1 MNCLPEH
8 IHANHVTD
16 YLPRMASMSFVIG
29 LFAAA
34 MIVALMALLN
44 KYRKGKWTI
53 SGKSLTA
60 LFCVTWLL
68 GFIVYEIGIYTGG
81 PLSLILNAPMA
92 MIHAFEMFILESDVA
107 AIHPEF
113 HNNLPFM
120 SLFSMVHFMAAAVSM
135 IFVIKH
141 FGFNIVAGFRMFFEA
156 YFKKKRKETFVFWG
170 MNEPSFLLAQNIR
183 QTLENAD
190 DYRIVI
196 VRTGNDSDSTSVR
209 NGLERLLNFRTL
221 KNKDL
226 ERLQDLGCLT
236 TSTFVNLS
244 KLNMSEL
251 RDGNQSV
258 DIFKKLNLRQLSKMM
273 SSKTTSAIHIFFL
286 GDDASA
292 NIQCIANLKYD
303 KNILDFTQPH
313 NDRFVKF
320 YCRARWNSVH
330 RVIEDD
336 HLLKGVDVRVVD
348 SSRTSIEQLKQ
359 DVSLHPVNYVN
370 IENDATV
377 SSPFNALVVG
387 FGEVGI
393 DAVRFLYEFG
403 AFVKHG
409 TATGVKVKRSD
420 FHCNVIDNR
429 MPNIAGPFLA
439 NAPGISTEMILKD
452 GTKVSRRNNPEEGD
466 DPLVSMYE
474 LDMKSVEFFKKLEV
488 WVKTLNYIVIATDDS
503 EQNMS
508 LAVRAFKLAVMHRK
522 NLDHFRILVCVKSDN
537 DGHIRRTAEHYNRL
551 WAAEQVGVANKT
563 PLHQK
568 EVKTNALFDAP
579 ITVFGLSETIYT
591 YDYIISDKLMEDA
604 KKFKE
609 RYDRSIAA
617 LRKQMGEKVEESKS
631 WDDEYKDLMQL
642 GEKFQGFSPT
652 YSGMMRLR
660 RIQTQNRQNC
670 LHLFSKQQ
678 LARKALDQQTF
689 EKLLSSNLMRKDNSV
704 KYICQDG
711 SAPDPKIVAVLDV
724 LARTEHLRWCASHE
738 ILGYRDE
745 GEVSFKDEAKLLH
758 GCLRP
763 WECLTEAIQS
773 YDYNI
778 VDVSLGIIKSDENL
792 PGENVTDEN
801 LPDGEE

>member
-1 MNCLPEH
+1 MDWFKQMWNWLMNCLPEH
-8 IHANHVTD
+8 IHADHVTE
-16 YLPRMASMSFVIG
+16 YLPRMVIMSFVIG
-29 LFAAA
+29 LLAAA
-34 MIVALMALLN
+34 MIVALLALLN

-53 SGKSLTA
+53 SGKSLTV

-81 PLSLILNAPMA
+81 PLSLFLNAPMA
-92 MIHAFEMFILESDVA
+92 MIHAFEMFILENDVA
-107 AIHPEF
+107 AIHHEF

-120 SLFSMVHFMAAAVSM
+120 SLFSMVHFLAAAVSM
-135 IFVIKH
+135 IFVIRH

-170 MNEPSFLLAQNIR
+170 MNEPSFLLAQSIKQKLKN
-183 QTLENAD
+183 TE
-190 DYRIVI
+190 DYRIVVI
-196 VRTGNDSDSTSVR
+196 RTGNDSDSTGVR
-209 NGLERLLNFRTL
+209 NGMERLLNFRTL

-226 ERLQDLGCLT
+226 ERLQELGCLT

-244 KLNMSEL
+244 KLNESEL
-251 RDGNQSV
+251 CDGNQSV
-258 DIFKKLNLRQLSKMM
+258 DILKKLNLRQLSKMI

-286 GDDASA
+286 GEDAST

-303 KNILDFTQPH
+303 KNIRDFAKAPGSMV
-313 NDRFVKF
+313 RF

-336 HLLKGVDVRVVD
+336 HLLDRVDVRVVD
-348 SSRTSIEQLKQ
+348 SSRISIEQLKQ

-370 IENDATV
+370 IEDDATV

-403 AFVKHG
+403 AFVKRG
-409 TATGVKVKRSD
+409 TATGSKVKRSD
-420 FHCNVIDNR
+420 FHCNVIDTR

-439 NAPGISTEMILKD
+439 NAPGISTEMILRD
-452 GTKVSRRNNPEEGD
+452 GTRVSRRNNPEEGD
-466 DPLVSMYE
+466 DPLVSLHE
-474 LDMKSVEFFKKLEV
+474 LDMKSVEFYKKLEV

-508 LAVRAFKLAVMHRK
+508 LAVRAFKLAVMYRK
-522 NLDHFRILVCVKSDN
+522 NLDHFRILACVKNDN

-551 WAAEQVGVANKT
+551 WAAELVGVANNT

-568 EVKTNALFDAP
+568 EVKTNARVDAP

-591 YDYIISDKLMEDA
+591 YDYIINEKLVEEA

-617 LRKQMGEKVEESKS
+617 LRKQMGEEVEESKS
-631 WDDEYKDLMQL
+631 WDDEYKELMQL
-642 GEKFQGFSPT
+642 DDQFQGFSPT
-652 YSGMMRLR
+652 YSGMTRLR

-670 LHLFSKQQ
+670 LHLFTKRQ
-678 LARKALDQQTF
+678 LTRKALDKETYD
-689 EKLLSSNLMRKDNSV
+689 KLLSSVLLRKDNSV

-711 SAPDPKIVAVLDV
+711 STPDPKIVAVLDV

-745 GEVSFKDEAKLLH
+745 GDVNFKNEAKLLH
-758 GCLRP
+758 GCIKP
-763 WECLTEAIQS
+763 WESLPEAVQS

-778 VDVSLGIIKSDENL
+778 VDVSLGIIKN
-792 PGENVTDEN
+792 GENPADN
-801 LPDGEE
+801 Q